1 MFTSRTSIPLPGTL
15 EPKRRVMPSSGCTR
29 TTRAFWP
36 SSSVIVESKGRW
48 GARLNTTAT
57 SVTRRPS
64 RLPVR
69 R

>member
-1 MFTSRTSIPLPGTL
+1 MPGTL
-15 EPKRRVMPSSGCTR
+15 EPNRSVTPSSGWIRITS
-29 TTRAFWP
+29 AFWL
-36 SSSVIVESKGRW
+36 SSSVAVSVNGRC

>member
-1 MFTSRTSIPLPGTL
+1 MSTSRISIVVPGTFA
-15 EPKRRVMPSSGCTR
+15 PKRSVTPSSGWMR
-29 TTRAFWP
+29 MTRAFLP
-36 SSSVIVESKGRW
+36 SSSMSFLLNGW
-48 GARLNTTAT
+48 CGAALNTTAT